1 MDVMDCAKALI
12 QVIKDVDV
20 SDMSCCRCCKP
31 IIPIFEFPISDD
43 IFISTRQDVK
53 LPIQPET
60 DIDLLKD
67 KIICEY
73 KLIISE
79 LERGHKPELEFLL
92 EEISAVDL
100 ENELDNREFIIQYY
114 LNNTK

>member
-1 MDVMDCAKALI
+1 MN
-12 QVIKDVDV
+12 
-20 SDMSCCRCCKP
+20 CCKCCSP
-31 IIPIFEFPISDD
+31 IIPIFEFNLSDD
-43 IFISTRQDVK
+43 IFISSIKDIN
-53 LPIQPET
+53 LPIVPET
-60 DIDLLKD
+60 DVDLLKD

-79 LERGHKPELEFLL
+79 LEKGHKPNLEFLM

-114 LNNTK
+114 LNNN

>member
-1 MDVMDCAKALI
+1 MWLWA
-12 QVIKDVDV
+12 
-20 SDMSCCRCCKP
+20 MSCCKCFWP
-31 IIPIFEFPISDD
+31 IITIFEFEINND
-43 IFISTRQDVK
+43 IFIPNVK
-53 LPIQPET
+53 DINLPIIPET

-79 LERGHKPELEFLL
+79 LEKGHKPNLEFLL
-92 EEISAVDL
+92 EEISVVDL

-114 LNNTK
+114 LNNN

>member
-1 MDVMDCAKALI
+1 
-12 QVIKDVDV
+12 
-20 SDMSCCRCCKP
+20 MSCCRCCPP
-31 IIPIFEFPISDD
+31 IIPIFEFNLSDD
-43 IFISTRQDVK
+43 IFIPSVK
-53 LPIQPET
+53 DINLPITPET
-60 DIDLLKD
+60 DIDLLKN

-79 LERGHKPELEFLL
+79 LEQGRKPDLEFLL

>member
-1 MDVMDCAKALI
+1 MN
-12 QVIKDVDV
+12 
-20 SDMSCCRCCKP
+20 CCKCCKP
-31 IIPIFEFPISDD
+31 IIPIFEFELGDD
-43 IFISTRQDVK
+43 IFISNVKDVN
-53 LPIQPET
+53 LQIVPET

-79 LERGHKPELEFLL
+79 LERGHKPDLEFLL
-92 EEISAVDL
+92 EEISVVDI
-100 ENELDNREFIIQYY
+100 ENEIDNREFIIQYY

>member
-1 MDVMDCAKALI
+1 
-12 QVIKDVDV
+12 
-20 SDMSCCRCCKP
+20 MSCCKCCKP
-31 IIPIFEFPISDD
+31 IIPIFEFELGDD
-43 IFISTRQDVK
+43 IFISGVKNIK
-53 LPIQPET
+53 LPITPET

-79 LERGHKPELEFLL
+79 LEKGHRPDLEFLL

-114 LNNTK
+114 LNNIK

>member
-1 MDVMDCAKALI
+1 MN
-12 QVIKDVDV
+12 
-20 SDMSCCRCCKP
+20 CCKCCKS
-31 IIPIFEFPISDD
+31 IIPIFEFELGDD
-43 IFISTRQDVK
+43 IFISNVKDVN
-53 LPIQPET
+53 LQIVPET

-79 LERGHKPELEFLL
+79 LERGHRPDLEFLL

-100 ENELDNREFIIQYY
+100 EDELDNREFIIQYY

>member
-1 MDVMDCAKALI
+1 MK
-12 QVIKDVDV
+12 
-20 SDMSCCRCCKP
+20 CCKQ
-31 IIPIFEFPISDD
+31 IISVFEYDISDD
-43 IFISTRQDVK
+43 IFISKRQDIN

-73 KLIISE
+73 KLIISK
-79 LERGHKPELEFLL
+79 LEQGHKPDLEFLL

>member
-1 MDVMDCAKALI
+1 
-12 QVIKDVDV
+12 
-20 SDMSCCRCCKP
+20 MSCCKCCPP
-31 IIPIFEFPISDD
+31 IISNFEFDINSDILISIQQD
-43 IFISTRQDVK
+43 IK
-53 LPIQPET
+53 LPIVPET

-79 LERGHKPELEFLL
+79 LERGRKPNIEFLL
-92 EEISAVDL
+92 EEISAVTL

-114 LNNTK
+114 LNNN

>member
-1 MDVMDCAKALI
+1 
-12 QVIKDVDV
+12 
-20 SDMSCCRCCKP
+20 MSCCKCCAP
-31 IIPIFEFPISDD
+31 IIPIFEFDISSD
-43 IFISTRQDVK
+43 IFISSVK
-53 LPIQPET
+53 DINLPITPET

-79 LERGHKPELEFLL
+79 LERGHKPDLEFLL
-92 EEISAVDL
+92 EEISVVDL

>member
-1 MDVMDCAKALI
+1 
-12 QVIKDVDV
+12 
-20 SDMSCCRCCKP
+20 MSCCKCCSP
-31 IIPIFEFPISDD
+31 IIPIFEFPISGD
-43 IFISTRQDVK
+43 IFISNVEDVN
-53 LPIQPET
+53 LPITPET
-60 DIDLLKD
+60 DIDLLKE

-79 LERGHKPELEFLL
+79 LEQGHKPDLEFLL

-100 ENELDNREFIIQYY
+100 ENEIDNREFIIQYY

>member
-1 MDVMDCAKALI
+1 
-12 QVIKDVDV
+12 
-20 SDMSCCRCCKP
+20 MSCCKCCLP
-31 IIPIFEFPISDD
+31 IISDFEFEISND
-43 IFISTRQDVK
+43 IFISDYKDINLSIV
-53 LPIQPET
+53 PET

-67 KIICEY
+67 KIICEF

-79 LERGHKPELEFLL
+79 LEQGHRPNLEFLL

-100 ENELDNREFIIQYY
+100 EKELDDREFIIQYY

>member
-1 MDVMDCAKALI
+1 MK
-12 QVIKDVDV
+12 
-20 SDMSCCRCCKP
+20 CCKP
-31 IIPIFEFPISDD
+31 IISYFEYNISDD
-43 IFISTRQDVK
+43 IFVSSRQDIN

-73 KLIISE
+73 KLIISK
-79 LERGHKPELEFLL
+79 LEQGQKPDLEFLL

-100 ENELDNREFIIQYY
+100 ENELDNREFIVQYY

>member
-1 MDVMDCAKALI
+1 
-12 QVIKDVDV
+12 
-20 SDMSCCRCCKP
+20 MSCCKCCP
-31 IIPIFEFPISDD
+31 PLIPIFEFELGND
-43 IFISTRQDVK
+43 IFIPSVTGID
-53 LPIQPET
+53 LPIIPET

-73 KLIISE
+73 KLITSE
-79 LERGHKPELEFLL
+79 LERGHRPDLEFLL

-114 LNNTK
+114 LNNN

>member
-1 MDVMDCAKALI
+1 
-12 QVIKDVDV
+12 
-20 SDMSCCRCCKP
+20 MSCCKCCP
-31 IIPIFEFPISDD
+31 SLIPIFEFELGND
-43 IFISTRQDVK
+43 IFIPSVK
-53 LPIQPET
+53 DINLSITPET
-60 DIDLLKD
+60 DIDLLKE

-79 LERGHKPELEFLL
+79 LEKGHRPDLEFLL

-114 LNNTK
+114 LNNN